1 MVHRLIG
8 DDTVDERMLEML
20 AGKAQLFDAYARPSE
35 SAAVHDAVDVTEGQ
49 LAEMIIAAERERLGY
64 VS

>member
-1 MVHRLIG
+1 
-8 DDTVDERMLEML
+8 MLEML